1 MIRSLIAILVGAM
14 LADAWLPGVVGFL
27 ASLNRAGFAFGALGG
42 FACGLA
48 IIALGYRLIHNS
60 LVDADLRRDIEGIRK
75 KHEARRI

>member
-1 MIRSLIAILVGAM
+1 MIRFLLAILVAAI

-27 ASLNRAGFAFGALGG
+27 ASLDRAGFAFGALGG

-48 IIALGYRLIHNS
+48 VIALGYRLIHNS
-60 LVDADLRRDIEGIRK
+60 LVDADLRRDIESARK